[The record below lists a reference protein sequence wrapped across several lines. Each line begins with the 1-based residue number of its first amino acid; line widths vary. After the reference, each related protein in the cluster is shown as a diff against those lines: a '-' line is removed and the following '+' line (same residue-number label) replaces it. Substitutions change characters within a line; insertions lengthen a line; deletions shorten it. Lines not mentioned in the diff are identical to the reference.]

1 MSIVAPIA
9 GGGKGCL
16 RAESA
21 RSRDNEEYARAPR
34 WFMPDQQ
41 WHPKANPWLIAL
53 AVIVPTFMEV
63 LDTSI
68 AAVALPN
75 IAGNLSATID
85 EATWVLTSYLVA
97 NAIVL
102 PASGWFALRFGRR
115 RFLLFCIVVFTV
127 SSFFCGA
134 ATSLWMILVARAVQ
148 GAGGGA
154 LQPLSQAILLE
165 SFPPQKRGAA
175 MAIFALG
182 VVVAPVLGPTLGGY
196 LTDEY
201 SWRWAF
207 YINIPIGFL
216 AVYMVSRF
224 VEDPPYI
231 KSAKPGRFDS
241 IGLGLLVVW
250 LGAMQIVLDKG
261 QEDDWFAATWI
272 RWAVT
277 IAIAG
282 FIAFLIHQFRDPH
295 PIVNLRVFKDRNFA
309 LGCIVMTM
317 FGGVIYGLVSILPL
331 FYQTVMGYSARSA
344 GLAVSPRGIGA
355 ICMMPVIAAL
365 TSKLDNRWLIS
376 TGFLAFAGTAIW
388 MSHLSLEMSQ
398 WSLLIPII
406 LSGSASGLVFV
417 PLATTSMGTL
427 RNEMIGNASGLYNLL
442 RNVGGS
448 VGISVVNTIVA
459 RRQQIHRA
467 ELARYISPGANF
479 DSALGFFRGAV
490 GQGTDSQI
498 ATSRAYALM
507 DRGLN
512 QQAVIYSYVDDL
524 RYIAVVCLVC
534 IPVVLLLKRVKP
546 KGGAAAAAH

>member
-1 MSIVAPIA
+1 
-9 GGGKGCL
+9 
-16 RAESA
+16 
-21 RSRDNEEYARAPR
+21 
-34 WFMPDQQ
+34 MPDQQ
-41 WHPKANPWLIAL
+41 RHPKANPWLIAL

-75 IAGNLSATID
+75 IAGNLSASID

-97 NAIVL
+97 DAVVL
-102 PASGWFALRFGRR
+102 PASGWLALRFGRR
-115 RFLLFCIVVFTV
+115 RFLLFCVVVFTI

-134 ATSLWMILVARAVQ
+134 ATSLWMILVARAIQ

-207 YINIPIGFL
+207 YINIPIGVL

-231 KSAKPGRFDS
+231 TSAKPGRFDS

-261 QEDDWFAATWI
+261 QEDDWFAAPWI
-272 RWAVT
+272 RWGVT
-277 IAIAG
+277 ISVAA
-282 FIAFLIHQFRDPH
+282 FIALLIHQFRDPH

-309 LGCIVMTM
+309 LGCIVMTL
-317 FGGVIYGLVSILPL
+317 FGGVIYGLVAILPL

-355 ICMMPVIAAL
+355 ICIMPVVAVL
-365 TSKLDNRWLIS
+365 TSELDHRWLIT
-376 TGFLAFAGTAIW
+376 TGFLGFAGTAIW
-388 MSHLSLEMSQ
+388 MSHLSLDMSQ
-398 WSLLIPII
+398 WSLLTPII
-406 LSGSASGLVFV
+406 LSGSCSGLVFV

-459 RRQQIHRA
+459 RRQQSHRA
-467 ELARYISPGANF
+467 ELSRYISPGPNF
-479 DSALGFFRGAV
+479 DSALNFFRGAV

-524 RYIAVVCLVC
+524 RYIAVVCLLC

-546 KGGAAAAAH
+546 KGSAAAAAH